1 MYTKGNYTHSYN
13 NTKRID
19 ITNKKII
26 LKENTENQNIP
37 YSKITQI
44 QLKLFDFGGEVLL
57 ENTNIKFYTSMK
69 ALIILFDITN
79 TNSFNNIKNTISICK
94 NNYTKNKKEPT
105 NIADIAD
112 NNIKQPECFNEIPIL
127 IVGNK
132 SDLNIER
139 SIQKNQ
145 IDDLILD
152 LNKDNSYSFI
162 KYYEIS
168 IKNNSGIDD
177 IFNDIIFY
185 YFKRKIDNDAISI
198 NNNNIN
204 DNQNKINENNKKI
217 IKKPS
222 LEKDM
227 FFFHQILDKVKK
239 EFIMDIT
246 SLKEENKKEIDKNK
260 KMEEKLEFISNDFN
274 NEKNILKEKL
284 NIFENKTNELE
295 QKLKLKDEE
304 IYNLKQK
311 INELLLLNK
320 DINLKFKISNENIKD
335 EIIINTKGEVKIYE
349 VLSKLYELCP
359 SISNMNIKGFCIEGK
374 ENEKIDEM
382 KTVDEN
388 KLVNG
393 SLIVLMV

>member
-1 MYTKGNYTHSYN
+1 
-13 NTKRID
+13 
-19 ITNKKII
+19 
-26 LKENTENQNIP
+26 
-37 YSKITQI
+37 
-44 QLKLFDFGGEVLL
+44 
-57 ENTNIKFYTSMK
+57 MK

-162 KYYEIS
+162 KYHEIS
-168 IKNNSGIDD
+168 VKNNSGIDD
-177 IFNDIIFY
+177 IFNDIIYY
-185 YFKRKIDNDAISI
+185 YFKRKIDNDVIST
-198 NNNNIN
+198 NNNNINNIN
-204 DNQNKINENNKKI
+204 DNQNKIIENNKKI

-260 KMEEKLEFISNDFN
+260 KIEEKIELISKDFN
-274 NEKNILKEKL
+274 NEKNILKEKI
-284 NIFENKTNELE
+284 NIFENKANELE

-304 IYNLKQK
+304 IQNLKQK
-311 INELLLLNK
+311 VNELIILNK
-320 DINLKFKISNENIKD
+320 EITLKFKISDENIKD
-335 EIIINTKGEVKIYE
+335 EITINTKGEAKISE
-349 VLSKLYELCP
+349 VLSMLYELCP
-359 SISNMNIKGFCIEGK
+359 YINNMNIKGFCIEGK
-374 ENEKIDEM
+374 ENQKIDEM
-382 KTVDEN
+382 KTVSEN
-388 KLVNG
+388 KLENG
-393 SLIVLMV
+393 SLIVLMI